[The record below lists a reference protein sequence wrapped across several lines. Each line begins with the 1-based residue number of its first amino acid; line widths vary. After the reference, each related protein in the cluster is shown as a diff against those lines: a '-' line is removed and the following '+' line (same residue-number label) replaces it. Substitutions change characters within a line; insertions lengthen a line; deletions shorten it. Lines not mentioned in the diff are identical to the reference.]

1 VTVWWIATK
10 TVTVR
15 YVSIFILDYFDAIHQ
30 TVTVRYASIFILD
43 YFDAIHQTVTVRYVS
58 ILVSGTPVSST
69 NKTDRQDIIEI
80 LLKVALNTINQTI
93 FVTDYKWNITVSCKS
108 NYHMKKLSLKG

>member
-1 VTVWWIATK
+1 MFLSVYLYLITLIVSIHQTVTVRYVSICIFILDYFDIHQ

-58 ILVSGTPVSST
+58 IYLYLHCSCFNDVT
-69 NKTDRQDIIEI
+69 NLI
-80 LLKVALNTINQTI
+80 
-93 FVTDYKWNITVSCKS
+93 
-108 NYHMKKLSLKG
+108 